1 MVNAIIIEARTNS
14 SRLPGKVLKKVLNK
28 PLLEFQIERLKKV
41 KNCDEII
48 IATTTHSDDDEIIK
62 IAIENKIKFFRGPEL
77 DVLQRVLDT
86 ATYFSV
92 KNIIEIPG
100 DCPLIDAKYVDFNIN
115 EFFKRKIDYL
125 SSHLSK
131 TWPNGFESQIFSTK
145 VLKDVSERSLT
156 SADREHVSQFI
167 YNNPKLYSIAS
178 INSPFNKKYSKVKLT
193 LDTLEDFKIIKK
205 IITRLYPINKNFS
218 LDDILKTF
226 Y

>member
-92 KNIIEIPG
+92 KNIIFY
-100 DCPLIDAKYVDFNIN
+100 LIK
-115 EFFKRKIDYL
+115 FF
-125 SSHLSK
+125 
-131 TWPNGFESQIFSTK
+131 F
-145 VLKDVSERSLT
+145 
-156 SADREHVSQFI
+156 
-167 YNNPKLYSIAS
+167 
-178 INSPFNKKYSKVKLT
+178 
-193 LDTLEDFKIIKK
+193 
-205 IITRLYPINKNFS
+205 
-218 LDDILKTF
+218 
-226 Y
+226 